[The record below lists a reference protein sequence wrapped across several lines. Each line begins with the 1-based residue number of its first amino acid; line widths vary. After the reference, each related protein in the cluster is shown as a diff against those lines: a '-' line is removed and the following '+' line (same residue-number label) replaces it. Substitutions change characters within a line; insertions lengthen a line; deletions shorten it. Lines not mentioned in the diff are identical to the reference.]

1 MEESM
6 KVTVCEGQ
14 LEGQATGLLV
24 VNLFQDVTNPGGGTG
39 AVDRAASL
47 AITERLQAG
56 DALGEFGSMTVFYP
70 RGTIPAERVLLVGLG
85 KAQEF
90 TLDRVRQVGALVV
103 RHVRS
108 LGVTRYVSIVHGA
121 GIGGASPEEAAQAL
135 VEGTLLGA
143 YRFEGYGRRSE
154 GERAQLEEITLVSNN
169 ARDQD
174 AIQRGA
180 ASGRAIAEAACFG
193 RDLVNEP
200 GNRMTPALLAQAAED
215 MAERYGLA
223 CQVLGPREMRDLG
236 MGALLGV
243 AQGSQEE
250 PRFVV
255 LKHNGDRADLKPYVV
270 VGKGITFD
278 SGGISI
284 KPSEGM
290 ERMKDDMAG
299 AAATLGIMRAVA
311 ELALPIRVIG
321 LVAAT
326 ENLPGG
332 RALKPGDVLRSLGG
346 LTIEI
351 ISTDAEGR
359 LVLADALGYAA
370 RFQPQAVVDLA
381 TLTGGCVVALGNV
394 AAGLMG
400 TDQALIE
407 GLRQAA
413 DQSGELAWQLP
424 LYAQYAEQIKSDVA
438 DVKNSG
444 GRGASAIT
452 AGKFLERFAEGYP
465 WAHLDIAGLAWA
477 DDTKGYV
484 PRGATGYG
492 VRLLVSWLRNQPA

>member
-1 MEESM
+1 
-6 KVTVCEGQ
+6 
-14 LEGQATGLLV
+14 
-24 VNLFQDVTNPGGGTG
+24 
-39 AVDRAASL
+39 
-47 AITERLQAG
+47 
-56 DALGEFGSMTVFYP
+56 
-70 RGTIPAERVLLVGLG
+70 
-85 KAQEF
+85 
-90 TLDRVRQVGALVV
+90 
-103 RHVRS
+103 
-108 LGVTRYVSIVHGA
+108 
-121 GIGGASPEEAAQAL
+121 
-135 VEGTLLGA
+135 
-143 YRFEGYGRRSE
+143 
-154 GERAQLEEITLVSNN
+154 
-169 ARDQD
+169 
-174 AIQRGA
+174 
-180 ASGRAIAEAACFG
+180 
-193 RDLVNEP
+193 
-200 GNRMTPALLAQAAED
+200 
-215 MAERYGLA
+215 
-223 CQVLGPREMRDLG
+223 
-236 MGALLGV
+236 
-243 AQGSQEE
+243 
-250 PRFVV
+250 
-255 LKHNGDRADLKPYVV
+255 
-270 VGKGITFD
+270 
-278 SGGISI
+278 
-284 KPSEGM
+284 
-290 ERMKDDMAG
+290 MKDDMAG

-321 LVAAT
+321 IVAAT

-332 RALKPGDVLRSLGG
+332 RALKPGDVVRSLGG

-381 TLTGGCVVALGNV
+381 TLTGGCVVALGNI

-400 TDQALIE
+400 TDQALIDE
-407 GLRQAA
+407 LRQAA

-492 VRLLVSWLRNQPA
+492 VRLLVSWLRNHEA

>member
-1 MEESM
+1 MR
-6 KVTVCEGQ
+6 VTVREGLLQ
-14 LEGQATGLLV
+14 NEATDLLV
-24 VNLFQDVTNPGGGTG
+24 VNLFQGVITPGGATG
-39 AVDRAASL
+39 AIDRAL
-47 AITERLQAG
+47 KGAISERLLAG
-56 DALGEFGSMTVFYP
+56 DPLGEFGQMTVFHP
-70 RGTIPAERVLLVGLG
+70 RGMLPAGRVLLVGLG
-85 KAQEF
+85 KADAF
-90 TLDRVRQVGALVV
+90 TLDRVRQLAATVA

-121 GIGGASPEEAAQAL
+121 GIAGLDPEQAAQAIA
-135 VEGTLLGA
+135 EGTVLGA
-143 YRFEGYGRRSE
+143 YRFAGYGKRPE
-154 GERAQLEEITLVSNN
+154 DERAQLEELVLVTS
-169 ARDQD
+169 D
-174 AIQRGA
+174 AAALSAIRQGA
-180 ASGRAIAEAACFG
+180 EAGRIVAEAACFA

-200 GNRMTPALLAQAAED
+200 GNRMTPTLLALAAQD
-215 MAERYGLA
+215 MAERFGLT
-223 CQVLGPREMRDLG
+223 CRVLGPEEMRELG

-243 AQGSQEE
+243 AQGSDEP

-255 LKHNGDRADLKPYVV
+255 LEHNGARTDLKPYVV

-299 AAATLGIMRAVA
+299 AAATLGAMRAAA
-311 ELALPIRVIG
+311 ELSLPIRVIG

-332 RALKPGDVLRSLGG
+332 DALKPGDVVHALGG
-346 LTIEI
+346 LSIEI

-370 RFQPQAVVDLA
+370 RFEPQAVVDLA

-400 TDQALIE
+400 SDQPLVDS
-407 GLRQAA
+407 LRQAGDEA
-413 DQSGELAWQLP
+413 GELAWQLP
-424 LYAQYAEQIKSDVA
+424 LFEQYGEQIKSDVA
-438 DVKNSG
+438 DVKNTG

-452 AGKFLERFAEGYP
+452 AAKFLERFAEGYP
-465 WAHLDIAGLAWA
+465 WAHLDIAGMAWA
-477 DDTKGYV
+477 DETKGYV

-492 VRLLVSWLRNQPA
+492 VRLLMSWLRARAQ

>member
-1 MEESM
+1 MR
-6 KVTVCEGQ
+6 VTVREGLLQ
-14 LEGQATGLLV
+14 NETTELLV
-24 VNLFQDVTNPGGGTG
+24 VNLFQGVTSPGGATG
-39 AVDRAASL
+39 AIDRAL
-47 AITERLQAG
+47 GGAISERLQAG
-56 DALGEFGSMTVFYP
+56 DPLGEFGQMTVFYP
-70 RGTIPAERVLLVGLG
+70 RGALPASRVLLAGLG
-85 KAQEF
+85 KSEAF
-90 TLDRVRQVGALVV
+90 KLDKVRQLAALVA

-108 LGVTRYVSIVHGA
+108 MGVRRYVSIVHGA
-121 GIGGASPEEAAQAL
+121 GIAGLDPEQASQAIA
-135 VEGTLLGA
+135 EGTLLGT
-143 YRFEGYGRRSE
+143 YRFTGYGKRPE
-154 GERAQLEEITLVSNN
+154 DERPQLEELALVTS
-169 ARDQD
+169 D
-174 AIQRGA
+174 ATAMGAIRRGA
-180 ASGRAIAEAACFG
+180 EAGRVVAEAACFA

-200 GNRMTPALLAQAAED
+200 GNRMTPTMLAQAAQNT
-215 MAERYGLA
+215 AELYGLA
-223 CQVLGPREMRDLG
+223 CRILGPEEMRELG

-243 AQGSQEE
+243 AQGSDEP

-255 LKHNGDRADLKPYVV
+255 LEYNGARKDLKPYIV

-299 AAATLGIMRAVA
+299 AAATLGVVRAVA
-311 ELALPIRVIG
+311 ELSLPIRVIG

-332 RALKPGDVLRSLGG
+332 NALKPGDVVHSLGG
-346 LTIEI
+346 LSIEI

-370 RFQPQAVVDLA
+370 RFEPQAVVDLA

-400 TDQALIE
+400 SDQTLVD
-407 GLRQAA
+407 GLRRSG
-413 DQSGELAWQLP
+413 DQVGELAWQLP
-424 LYAQYAEQIKSDVA
+424 LFEQYGEQIKSDVA
-438 DVKNSG
+438 DVKNTG

-452 AGKFLERFAEGYP
+452 AAKFLERFAEGYP
-465 WAHLDIAGLAWA
+465 WAHLDIAGMAWS
-477 DDTKGYV
+477 DETKGYV

-492 VRLLVSWLRNQPA
+492 VRLLVSWLRDRAR

>member
-1 MEESM
+1 M
-6 KVTVCEGQ
+6 KVTVREGQ
-14 LEGQATGLLV
+14 LEGEPTGLLV
-24 VNLFQDVTNPGGGTG
+24 VNLFQDVTVPGGGTG

-85 KAQEF
+85 KAHEF
-90 TLDRVRQVGALVV
+90 TLDRVRQVGALVA

-121 GIGGASPEEAAQAL
+121 GIGGLSPEDAAQAL

-143 YRFEGYGRRSE
+143 YRFKGYGRRPE
-154 GERAQLEEITLVSNN
+154 GERPQLEELVLVSNN
-169 ARDQD
+169 SRDLD
-174 AIQRGA
+174 AIRQGA
-180 ASGRAIAEAACFG
+180 DAGRAIAEAATFV

-200 GNRMTPALLAQAAED
+200 GNYMTPTLLAIAAENL
-215 MAERYGLA
+215 AERYGLR
-223 CQVLGPREMRDLG
+223 CQVLGPQEMRELG

-255 LKHNGDRADLKPYVV
+255 LEHNGDRTDLKPYVV

-311 ELALPIRVIG
+311 ELTLPIRVIG

-381 TLTGGCVVALGNV
+381 TLTGGCVVALGNI

-400 TDQALIE
+400 TDQSLID

-452 AGKFLERFAEGYP
+452 AGKFLERFAEGYR

-477 DDTKGYV
+477 EETKGYV

-492 VRLLVSWLRNQPA
+492 VRLLVSWLRNQAA